1 MPKSAAPPDQPLQE
15 RSAAR
20 PATPRAQRRP
30 TSHSKSAAPPY
41 RRRLSAATVG
51 GDCRRRLSAATC
63 RPFPTRCSPPLGQRC
78 VLPLGCR
85 ASGILAGVGRL
96 AALLVLIPA
105 AALAEPGR
113 SLVVVLDP
121 GHGGAYQHDGA
132 HGRGGLIEKDV
143 ALAVA
148 LRTKE
153 AVGPSCVTGGL

>member
-41 RRRLSAATVG
+41 RRRLSAAAVG
-51 GDCRRRLSAATC
+51 GNLPTFPHPLLAAT
-63 RPFPTRCSPPLGQRC
+63 GQAVCPSAWVPAAWNPGGR
-78 VLPLGCR
+78 
-85 ASGILAGVGRL
+85 GRL

-113 SLVVVLDP
+113 SLV
-121 GHGGAYQHDGA
+121 
-132 HGRGGLIEKDV
+132 
-143 ALAVA
+143 
-148 LRTKE
+148 
-153 AVGPSCVTGGL
+153 